1 MPARSRQLRLSALD
15 GIVSAAVPSIALLT
29 FPHPFLRPHNP
40 LHSLLAGFVPRYDW
54 ERLPTNCMGGPF
66 GPHDLVRTEL
76 LLDLASDLFV
86 FGVAMAGVASLSAT
100 LACLALS
107 AALRPRVLIPL
118 TLVTTI
124 LSVLAWAEFLCRG
137 LGAM

>member
-1 MPARSRQLRLSALD
+1 MP
-15 GIVSAAVPSIALLT
+15 IIALLT
-29 FPHPFLRPHNP
+29 FPHPFLRPRNP
-40 LHSLLAGFVPRYDW
+40 LYSLLAGLVPHYDW
-54 ERLPTNCMGGPF
+54 EPLPTNCMGGPF

-86 FGVAMAGVASLSAT
+86 FALAMAGVAFLSTT
-100 LACLALS
+100 LPCIGLTARS
-107 AALRPRVLIPL
+107 RPRMLIPL